1 LDNRTTDATL
11 EIIGVKV
18 LRTVAG
24 DGWYASVTVRVAQ
37 ADDRVARG
45 WVHVRPRGTRLVV
58 DDWDSSDASDIGRFG
73 EVIQTEA
80 DAIVEAVN
88 AKLAVDRRLR

>member
-1 LDNRTTDATL
+1 
-11 EIIGVKV
+11 

-24 DGWYASVTVRVAQ
+24 DGWYASVTVRIAED
-37 ADDRVARG
+37 DDRVARG

-58 DDWDSSDASDIGRFG
+58 DDWDSSEASDIGRFG
-73 EVIQTEA
+73 EVIQAES

-88 AKLAVDRRLR
+88 AKVPADHRLR